1 MTWQSEVRAWA
12 LASAGVFAL
21 SAIGYRVV
29 KLPDIN
35 GTVNHINAA
44 TGAWSD
50 ASKQQIQSVAA
61 IERDLRAEMWH
72 LDRTL
77 GIVDVTL
84 RTAQGTLS
92 GVTEA
97 VSTTDKQLASV
108 GPLLDSARAAT
119 DAIPSTLLAAQNT
132 LTNGNGAVT
141 DFRTYMAQ
149 DQPALA
155 ATLVNVQS
163 VTNSTAGI
171 TEDARKVTDK
181 MTQNYLK
188 PVPWYMWPVKRL
200 GDVWDISAA
209 IARHAP

>member
-12 LASAGVFAL
+12 VASAAAFAL

-29 KLPDIN
+29 KAPDLS
-35 GTVNHINAA
+35 GVVSHIDTA

-50 ASKQQIQSVAA
+50 ASKQQVQSVAA

-77 GIVDVTL
+77 TTVDGTL

-97 VSTTDKQLASV
+97 VGTANKQLASV
-108 GPLLDSARAAT
+108 GPLLDSARTAT
-119 DAIPSTLLAAQNT
+119 DSIAPVLQTLPP
-132 LTNGNGAVT
+132 AVT
-141 DFRTYMAQ
+141 DFRSYMAQ
-149 DQPALA
+149 DQPALL
-155 ATLVNVQS
+155 ATLNNVES

-171 TEDARKVTDK
+171 VADARKVSDK
-181 MTQNYLK
+181 VTANYLK
-188 PVPWYMWPVKRL
+188 PVPWYMWPLKRM
-200 GDVWDISAA
+200 GEVWDISAA
-209 IARHAP
+209 IARHTP